1 MAQTLKFG
9 NGNFATKAG
18 STLCYDDQNGNFKPI
33 PMDFTRASTATRVNK
48 QGLIEVV
55 KSNVPR
61 IDYTDTSDGVLLLEK
76 AATNS
81 ITYSEDFSQSYWTK
95 SNATITSNSVISPE
109 GTLNASKV
117 TEQNVSGVHY
127 VGASLAGGAGEY
139 TWSCF
144 LKQGTSRYAGMR
156 AVVNGFQN
164 RFFVN
169 VDLSNGSVVDTH
181 TVGSGTT
188 WEYYVHKYT
197 NGWYRLVIQAANVS
211 GNMDMSISSSNVAQ
225 PNYSLGLPTYLGS
238 TNNNF
243 YIWGAQFEIGSVAS
257 SYIPSQG
264 SATTRVA
271 ETASGA
277 GNTEVFNSQEGVLF
291 LDTKALSNDGTTR
304 TIGLSDGSNSNRIH
318 FIYYSITNGYSVN
331 YRVSNSTQ
339 VAFTELGNILDYQKI
354 AFKYKS
360 GDFSLWYNGFEID
373 TDNNTTM
380 MSENTLD
387 RLSFNQEPNT
397 LNYSGKTKE
406 IGYYD
411 AILTDLELETL
422 TSYRSWESMVNE
434 LNLNIIYN
442 G

>member
-48 QGLIEVV
+48 EGLIEVV

-197 NGWYRLVIQAANVS
+197 NGWYRLVIQAANGS

-318 FIYYSITNGYSVN
+318 FIYIFSI
-331 YRVSNSTQ
+331 
-339 VAFTELGNILDYQKI
+339 
-354 AFKYKS
+354 
-360 GDFSLWYNGFEID
+360 
-373 TDNNTTM
+373 
-380 MSENTLD
+380 
-387 RLSFNQEPNT
+387 
-397 LNYSGKTKE
+397 
-406 IGYYD
+406 
-411 AILTDLELETL
+411 
-422 TSYRSWESMVNE
+422 
-434 LNLNIIYN
+434 
-442 G
+442 

>member
-197 NGWYRLVIQAANVS
+197 NGWYRLVIQAANGS

-257 SYIPSQG
+257 SYIPTQG
-264 SATTRVA
+264 SAVTRVA

-277 GNTEVFNSQEGVLF
+277 GNSEVFNDSEGVLF
-291 LDTKALSNDGTTR
+291 LNLSVNWVESLPYSLTLGISITKVETLIIYSFIFLFVVAITNKKARIKYITTKAAPPFSAALVGKP
-304 TIGLSDGSNSNRIH
+304 
-318 FIYYSITNGYSVN
+318 
-331 YRVSNSTQ
+331 Q
-339 VAFTELGNILDYQKI
+339 ILPRPTAEPDAAKI
-354 AFKYKS
+354 NAKR
-360 GDFSLWYNGFEID
+360 E
-373 TDNNTTM
+373 
-380 MSENTLD
+380 EN
-387 RLSFNQEPNT
+387 
-397 LNYSGKTKE
+397 
-406 IGYYD
+406 
-411 AILTDLELETL
+411 
-422 TSYRSWESMVNE
+422 
-434 LNLNIIYN
+434 
-442 G
+442 